1 MKPFAKVLVVSAFAG
16 AMFVPMVA
24 AAQEEVPTDKEVSQA
39 ESEPPVIPH
48 RVLESD
54 TAKECLVCHK
64 TGKKGAPVTPHPDRK
79 ACTQC
84 HVPTAGFSTRKDVKR
99 AKTK

>member
-1 MKPFAKVLVVSAFAG
+1 MKPFAKLLVVSAAAFALYS
-16 AMFVPMVA
+16 PLA
-24 AAQEEVPTDKEVSQA
+24 ALAQEEVPTDKEVSQA

-64 TGKKGAPVTPHPDRK
+64 SGKKGASVTPHPDRK

-84 HVPTAGFSTRKDVKR
+84 HVPTAGFTTGKKVKGVKGR
-99 AKTK
+99 